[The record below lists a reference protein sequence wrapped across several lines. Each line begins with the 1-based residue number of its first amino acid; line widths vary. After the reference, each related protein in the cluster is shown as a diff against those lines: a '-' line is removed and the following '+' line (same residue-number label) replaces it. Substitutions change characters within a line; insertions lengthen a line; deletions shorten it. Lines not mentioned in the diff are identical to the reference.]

1 MAEYP
6 RPLTP
11 EEVIRAM
18 APTELQELLR
28 NLALEASLASAYRLQ
43 NLVAE
48 LDSFEAAIEQIAGPA
63 AMNKAA

>member
-1 MAEYP
+1 MAENP

-28 NLALEASLASAYRLQ
+28 NLALEASLANAYRLQ

-48 LDSFEAAIEQIAGPA
+48 LDSFEAAIEQIGRLHQ
-63 AMNKAA
+63 

>member
-1 MAEYP
+1 MTENP

-28 NLALEASLASAYRLQ
+28 NLALEASLANAYRLRH
-43 NLVAE
+43 LVLE
-48 LDSFEAAIEQIAGPA
+48 LDSFEAAIEQIGGLHQ
-63 AMNKAA
+63 